1 MNKKAAAIVGGVLV
15 LGLGLFGFTK
25 LNSGSKDQE
34 PQKEQTEQAQ
44 EVEEKT
50 VKVTDS
56 NGETVELDK
65 NPKRVVVFDYGVAD
79 ILNNLGI
86 DAVVGL
92 PKDGK
97 MPEILSDY
105 QDNKYTN
112 VGSLK
117 ETNFEAV
124 ESLNPDLIIIGGRQA
139 EDIDSFKEIAPTV
152 NLAVDGQ
159 DYMNSF
165 KSVVTDLGKLF
176 DKEDEAKKAIDEI
189 EAKIE
194 KVNKT
199 VKEKGLT
206 ASVVMANEGNISVF
220 SAKSRYGL
228 IYNGLGFAEVDKNI
242 DDSTHGQQVSFEY
255 FLENKADYVFVVDRG
270 AITGKGDS
278 ASKLFDNEVMNKTE
292 VAKNGN
298 IVYLNSVIWY
308 TMTGGIESTNQ
319 MIDEI
324 ADAIK

>member
-1 MNKKAAAIVGGVLV
+1 MNKKAAAIVGGILV
-15 LGLGLFGFTK
+15 LGLGVFGFTK
-25 LNSGSKDQE
+25 LNSGSQNQQTQQE
-34 PQKEQTEQAQ
+34 QSAEQTTVQITDANG
-44 EVEEKT
+44 EKT
-50 VKVTDS
+50 EVK
-56 NGETVELDK
+56 K

-79 ILNNLGI
+79 ILKNLGV
-86 DAVVGL
+86 DAVVGI
-92 PKDGK
+92 PKNGK
-97 MPEILSDY
+97 MPEILSNYSD
-105 QDNKYTN
+105 DKYTN

-117 ETNFEAV
+117 ETDFEAV

-165 KSVVTDLGKLF
+165 KTVVTDLGNLF
-176 DKEDEAKKAIDEI
+176 DKQDEAKKAIDEI
-189 EAKIE
+189 EAKIA

-199 VKEKGLT
+199 VTEKGLT
-206 ASVVMANEGNISVF
+206 ASVVMANEGSISTF

-228 IYNGLGFAEVDKNI
+228 IYNGLGFTEADKNI

-255 FLENKADYVFVVDRG
+255 FLENKSDYVFVVDRG
-270 AITGKGDS
+270 AVTGKGEA

-324 ADAIK
+324 ADAVK

>member
-1 MNKKAAAIVGGVLV
+1 MNKKAAAIVGGILV
-15 LGLGLFGFTK
+15 LGLGVFGFTK
-25 LNSGSKDQE
+25 LNSGSQNQQTQQE
-34 PQKEQTEQAQ
+34 QSAEQT
-44 EVEEKT
+44 T
-50 VKVTDS
+50 VQITDA
-56 NGETVELDK
+56 NGEKAELKK

-79 ILNNLGI
+79 ILKNLGV

-92 PKDGK
+92 PKNGK
-97 MPEILSDY
+97 MPEILSNYSD
-105 QDNKYTN
+105 DKYTN

-117 ETNFEAV
+117 ETDFEAV

-165 KSVVTDLGKLF
+165 KTVVTDLGNLF
-176 DKEDEAKKAIDEI
+176 DKQDEAKKAIDEI
-189 EAKIE
+189 EAKIA

-199 VKEKGLT
+199 VAEKGLT
-206 ASVVMANEGNISVF
+206 ASVVMANEGNISTF

-228 IYNGLGFAEVDKNI
+228 IYNGLGFTEVDKNI

-255 FLENKADYVFVVDRG
+255 FLENKSDYVFVVDRG
-270 AITGKGDS
+270 AVTGKGEA

>member
-1 MNKKAAAIVGGVLV
+1 MNKKAAAIVGGILV
-15 LGLGLFGFTK
+15 LGLGVFGFTK
-25 LNSGSKDQE
+25 LNSGSQNQQTQQE
-34 PQKEQTEQAQ
+34 QSAEQT
-44 EVEEKT
+44 T
-50 VKVTDS
+50 VQITDA
-56 NGETVELDK
+56 NGEKAELKK

-79 ILNNLGI
+79 ILKNLGV

-92 PKDGK
+92 PKNGK
-97 MPEILSDY
+97 MPEILSNYSD
-105 QDNKYTN
+105 DKYTN

-117 ETNFEAV
+117 ETDFEAV

-165 KSVVTDLGKLF
+165 KTVVTDLGNLF
-176 DKEDEAKKAIDEI
+176 DKQNEAKKAIDEI
-189 EAKIE
+189 EAKIA

-199 VKEKGLT
+199 VTEKGLT
-206 ASVVMANEGNISVF
+206 ASVVMANEGSISTF

-228 IYNGLGFAEVDKNI
+228 IYNGLGFTEADKNI

-255 FLENKADYVFVVDRG
+255 FLENKSDYVFVVDRG
-270 AITGKGDS
+270 AVTGKGEA

-324 ADAIK
+324 ADDAVK

>member
-1 MNKKAAAIVGGVLV
+1 MNKKAAAIVGGILV
-15 LGLGLFGFTK
+15 LGLGVFGFTK
-25 LNSGSKDQE
+25 LNSGSQNQQTQQE
-34 PQKEQTEQAQ
+34 QSAEQT
-44 EVEEKT
+44 T
-50 VKVTDS
+50 VQITDA
-56 NGETVELDK
+56 NGEKSELKK

-79 ILNNLGI
+79 ILKNLGV

-92 PKDGK
+92 PKNGK
-97 MPEILSDY
+97 MPEILSNYSD
-105 QDNKYTN
+105 DKYTN

-117 ETNFEAV
+117 ETDFEAV

-165 KSVVTDLGKLF
+165 KTVVTDLGNLF
-176 DKEDEAKKAIDEI
+176 DKQDEAKKAIDEI
-189 EAKIE
+189 EAKIA

-199 VKEKGLT
+199 VTEKGLT
-206 ASVVMANEGNISVF
+206 ASVVMANEGSISVF

-228 IYNGLGFAEVDKNI
+228 IYNGLGFTEADKNI

-255 FLENKADYVFVVDRG
+255 FLENKSDYVFVVDRG
-270 AITGKGDS
+270 AVTGKGEA

-324 ADAIK
+324 ADAVK

>member
-1 MNKKAAAIVGGVLV
+1 MNKKAAAIVGGILV
-15 LGLGLFGFTK
+15 LGLGVFGFTK
-25 LNSGSKDQE
+25 LNSGSQNQQTQQE
-34 PQKEQTEQAQ
+34 QSAEQT
-44 EVEEKT
+44 T
-50 VKVTDS
+50 VQITDA
-56 NGETVELDK
+56 NGEKAELKK

-79 ILNNLGI
+79 ILKNLGV

-92 PKDGK
+92 PKNGK
-97 MPEILSDY
+97 MPEILSNYSD
-105 QDNKYTN
+105 DKYTN

-117 ETNFEAV
+117 ETDFEAV

-165 KSVVTDLGKLF
+165 KTVVTDLGNLF
-176 DKEDEAKKAIDEI
+176 DKQDEAKKAIDEI
-189 EAKIE
+189 EAKIA

-199 VKEKGLT
+199 VTEKGLT
-206 ASVVMANEGNISVF
+206 ASVVMANEGSISVF
-220 SAKSRYGL
+220 SAKSSYGL
-228 IYNGLGFAEVDKNI
+228 IYNGLGFTEADKNI

-255 FLENKADYVFVVDRG
+255 FLENKSDYVFVVDRG
-270 AITGKGDS
+270 AVTGKGEA

-292 VAKNGN
+292 VSKNGN

-324 ADAIK
+324 ADAVK

>member
-1 MNKKAAAIVGGVLV
+1 MNKKAAAIVGGILV
-15 LGLGLFGFTK
+15 LGLGVFGFTK
-25 LNSGSKDQE
+25 LNSGSQIQQTQQE
-34 PQKEQTEQAQ
+34 QSAEQT
-44 EVEEKT
+44 T
-50 VKVTDS
+50 VQITDA
-56 NGETVELDK
+56 NGEKAELKK

-79 ILNNLGI
+79 ILKNLGV

-92 PKDGK
+92 PKNGK
-97 MPEILSDY
+97 MPEILSNYSD
-105 QDNKYTN
+105 DKYTN

-117 ETNFEAV
+117 ETDFEAV

-165 KSVVTDLGKLF
+165 KTVVTDLGNLF
-176 DKEDEAKKAIDEI
+176 DKQDEAKKAIDEI
-189 EAKIE
+189 EAKIA

-199 VKEKGLT
+199 VTEKGLT
-206 ASVVMANEGNISVF
+206 ASVVMANEGNISAF
-220 SAKSRYGL
+220 SAKSRHGL

-255 FLENKADYVFVVDRG
+255 FLENKSDYVFVVDRG
-270 AITGKGDS
+270 AVTGKGEA

>member
-1 MNKKAAAIVGGVLV
+1 MNKKAAAIVGGILV
-15 LGLGLFGFTK
+15 LGLGVFGFTK
-25 LNSGSKDQE
+25 LNSGSQNQQTQQE
-34 PQKEQTEQAQ
+34 QSAEQT
-44 EVEEKT
+44 T
-50 VKVTDS
+50 VQITDA
-56 NGETVELDK
+56 NGEKAELKK

-79 ILNNLGI
+79 ILKNLGV

-92 PKDGK
+92 PKNGK
-97 MPEILSDY
+97 MPEILSNYSD
-105 QDNKYTN
+105 DKYTN

-117 ETNFEAV
+117 ETDFEAV

-165 KSVVTDLGKLF
+165 KTVVTDLGNLF
-176 DKEDEAKKAIDEI
+176 DKQDEAKKAIDEI
-189 EAKIE
+189 EAKIA

-199 VKEKGLT
+199 VTEKGLT
-206 ASVVMANEGNISVF
+206 ASVVMANEGSISTF

-255 FLENKADYVFVVDRG
+255 FLENKSDYVFVVDRG
-270 AITGKGDS
+270 AVTGKGEA

-292 VAKNGN
+292 VSKNGN

-324 ADAIK
+324 ADAVK

>member
-1 MNKKAAAIVGGVLV
+1 MNKKAAAIVGGILV
-15 LGLGLFGFTK
+15 LGLGVFGFTK
-25 LNSGSKDQE
+25 LNSGSQNQQTQQE
-34 PQKEQTEQAQ
+34 QSAEQT
-44 EVEEKT
+44 T
-50 VKVTDS
+50 VQVTDA
-56 NGETVELDK
+56 NGEKAELKK

-79 ILNNLGI
+79 ILKNLGV

-92 PKDGK
+92 PKNGK
-97 MPEILSDY
+97 MPEILSNYSD
-105 QDNKYTN
+105 DKYTN

-117 ETNFEAV
+117 ETDFEAV

-165 KSVVTDLGKLF
+165 KTVVTDLGNLF
-176 DKEDEAKKAIDEI
+176 DKQDEAKKAIDEI
-189 EAKIE
+189 EAKIA

-199 VKEKGLT
+199 VTEKGLT
-206 ASVVMANEGNISVF
+206 ASVVMANEGSISVF

-228 IYNGLGFAEVDKNI
+228 IYNGLGFTEVDKNI

-255 FLENKADYVFVVDRG
+255 FLENKSDYVFVVDRG
-270 AITGKGDS
+270 AVTGKGEA

>member
-1 MNKKAAAIVGGVLV
+1 MNKKAAAIVGGILV
-15 LGLGLFGFTK
+15 LGLGVFGFTK
-25 LNSGSKDQE
+25 LNSGSQNQQTQQE
-34 PQKEQTEQAQ
+34 QSAEQT
-44 EVEEKT
+44 T
-50 VKVTDS
+50 VQITDA
-56 NGETVELDK
+56 NGEKAELKK

-79 ILNNLGI
+79 ILKNLGV

-92 PKDGK
+92 PKNGK
-97 MPEILSDY
+97 MPEILSNYSD
-105 QDNKYTN
+105 DKYTN

-117 ETNFEAV
+117 ETDFEAV

-165 KSVVTDLGKLF
+165 KSVVTDLGNLF
-176 DKEDEAKKAIDEI
+176 DKQDEAKKAIDEI

-206 ASVVMANEGNISVF
+206 ASVVMANEGNISAF

-270 AITGKGDS
+270 SITGKGDS

>member
-1 MNKKAAAIVGGVLV
+1 MNKKAAAIVGGILV
-15 LGLGLFGFTK
+15 LGLGVFGFTK
-25 LNSGSKDQE
+25 LNSGSQNQQTQQE
-34 PQKEQTEQAQ
+34 QSAEQT
-44 EVEEKT
+44 T
-50 VKVTDS
+50 VQITDA
-56 NGETVELDK
+56 NGEKAELKK

-79 ILNNLGI
+79 ILKNLGV

-92 PKDGK
+92 PKNEK
-97 MPEILSDY
+97 MPEILSNYSD
-105 QDNKYTN
+105 DKYTN

-117 ETNFEAV
+117 ETDFEAV

-165 KSVVTDLGKLF
+165 KTVVTDLGNLF
-176 DKEDEAKKAIDEI
+176 DKQDEAKKAIDEI
-189 EAKIE
+189 EAKIA

-199 VKEKGLT
+199 VTEKGLT
-206 ASVVMANEGNISVF
+206 ASVVMANEGSISTF

-255 FLENKADYVFVVDRG
+255 FLENKSDYVFVVDRG
-270 AITGKGDS
+270 AVTGKGEA

-324 ADAIK
+324 ADAVK

>member
-1 MNKKAAAIVGGVLV
+1 MNKKAAAIVGGILV
-15 LGLGLFGFTK
+15 LGLGVFGFTK
-25 LNSGSKDQE
+25 LNSGSQNQQTQQE
-34 PQKEQTEQAQ
+34 QSAEQT
-44 EVEEKT
+44 T
-50 VKVTDS
+50 VQITDA
-56 NGETVELDK
+56 NGEKAELKK

-79 ILNNLGI
+79 ILKNLGV

-92 PKDGK
+92 PKNGK
-97 MPEILSDY
+97 MPEILSNYSD
-105 QDNKYTN
+105 DKYTN

-117 ETNFEAV
+117 ETDFEAV

-165 KSVVTDLGKLF
+165 KTVVTDLGKLF

-206 ASVVMANEGNISVF
+206 ASVVMANEGNISAF

-292 VAKNGN
+292 VSKNGN

>member
-1 MNKKAAAIVGGVLV
+1 MNKKAAAIVGGILV
-15 LGLGLFGFTK
+15 LGLGVFGFTK
-25 LNSGSKDQE
+25 LNSGSQNQQTQQE
-34 PQKEQTEQAQ
+34 QSAEQT
-44 EVEEKT
+44 T
-50 VKVTDS
+50 VQVTDA
-56 NGETVELDK
+56 NGEKAELKK

-79 ILNNLGI
+79 ILKNLGV

-92 PKDGK
+92 PKNGK
-97 MPEILSDY
+97 MPEILSNYSD
-105 QDNKYTN
+105 DKYTN

-117 ETNFEAV
+117 ETDFEAV

-165 KSVVTDLGKLF
+165 KTVVTDLGNLF
-176 DKEDEAKKAIDEI
+176 DKQDEAKKAIDEI
-189 EAKIE
+189 EAKIA

-199 VKEKGLT
+199 VTEKGLT
-206 ASVVMANEGNISVF
+206 TSVVMANEGSISAF

-255 FLENKADYVFVVDRG
+255 FLENKSDYVFVVDRG
-270 AITGKGDS
+270 AVTGKGEA

-324 ADAIK
+324 ADAVK

>member
-1 MNKKAAAIVGGVLV
+1 MDHIAQVKRNQLGKAH
-15 LGLGLFGFTK
+15 
-25 LNSGSKDQE
+25 DQQTQQE
-34 PQKEQTEQAQ
+34 QSAEQT
-44 EVEEKT
+44 T
-50 VKVTDS
+50 VQITDA
-56 NGETVELDK
+56 NGEKAELKK

-79 ILNNLGI
+79 ILKNLGV

-92 PKDGK
+92 PKNGK
-97 MPEILSDY
+97 MPEILSNYSD
-105 QDNKYTN
+105 DKYTN

-117 ETNFEAV
+117 ETDFEAV

-165 KSVVTDLGKLF
+165 KTVVTDLGNLF
-176 DKEDEAKKAIDEI
+176 DKQDEAKKAIDEI
-189 EAKIE
+189 EAKIA

-199 VKEKGLT
+199 VTEKGLT
-206 ASVVMANEGNISVF
+206 ASVVMANEGSISTF

-255 FLENKADYVFVVDRG
+255 FLENKSDYVFVVDRG
-270 AITGKGDS
+270 AVTGKGEA

-324 ADAIK
+324 ADAVK

>member
-1 MNKKAAAIVGGVLV
+1 MNKKAAAIVGGILV
-15 LGLGLFGFTK
+15 LGLGVFGFTK
-25 LNSGSKDQE
+25 LNSGSQNQQTQQE
-34 PQKEQTEQAQ
+34 QSAEQT
-44 EVEEKT
+44 T
-50 VKVTDS
+50 VQITDA
-56 NGETVELDK
+56 NGEKAELKK

-79 ILNNLGI
+79 ILKNLGV

-92 PKDGK
+92 PKNGK
-97 MPEILSDY
+97 MPEILSNYSD
-105 QDNKYTN
+105 DKYTN

-117 ETNFEAV
+117 ETDFEAV

-165 KSVVTDLGKLF
+165 KTVVTDLGNLF
-176 DKEDEAKKAIDEI
+176 DKQDEAKKAIDEI
-189 EAKIE
+189 EAKIA

-199 VKEKGLT
+199 VTEKGLT
-206 ASVVMANEGNISVF
+206 ASVVMANEGSISTF

-242 DDSTHGQQVSFEY
+242 DDSTNGQQVSFEY
-255 FLENKADYVFVVDRG
+255 FLENKSDYLFVVDRG
-270 AITGKGDS
+270 AVTGKGEA

-324 ADAIK
+324 ADAVK

>member
-1 MNKKAAAIVGGVLV
+1 MNKKAAAIVGGILV
-15 LGLGLFGFTK
+15 LGLGVFGFTK
-25 LNSGSKDQE
+25 LNSGSQNQQTQQE
-34 PQKEQTEQAQ
+34 QSAEQT
-44 EVEEKT
+44 T
-50 VKVTDS
+50 VQVTDA
-56 NGETVELDK
+56 NGEKAELKK

-79 ILNNLGI
+79 ILKNLGV

-92 PKDGK
+92 PKNGK
-97 MPEILSDY
+97 MPEILSNYSD
-105 QDNKYTN
+105 DKYTN

-117 ETNFEAV
+117 ETDFEAV

-165 KSVVTDLGKLF
+165 KTVVTDLGNLF
-176 DKEDEAKKAIDEI
+176 DKQDEAKKAIDEI
-189 EAKIE
+189 EAKIA

-199 VKEKGLT
+199 VTEKGLT
-206 ASVVMANEGNISVF
+206 ASVVMANEGSISVF

-228 IYNGLGFAEVDKNI
+228 IYNGLGFTEVDKNI

-255 FLENKADYVFVVDRG
+255 FLENKSDYVFVVDRG
-270 AITGKGDS
+270 AVTGKGEA

-324 ADAIK
+324 ADAVK

>member
-1 MNKKAAAIVGGVLV
+1 MNKKAAAIVGGILV
-15 LGLGLFGFTK
+15 LGLGVFGFTK
-25 LNSGSKDQE
+25 LNSGSQNQQTQQE
-34 PQKEQTEQAQ
+34 QSAEQT
-44 EVEEKT
+44 T
-50 VKVTDS
+50 VQITDA
-56 NGETVELDK
+56 NGEKAELKK

-79 ILNNLGI
+79 ILKNLGV

-92 PKDGK
+92 PKNGK
-97 MPEILSDY
+97 MPEILSNYSD
-105 QDNKYTN
+105 DKYTN

-117 ETNFEAV
+117 ETDFEAV

-165 KSVVTDLGKLF
+165 KTVVTDLGNLF
-176 DKEDEAKKAIDEI
+176 DKQDEAKKAIDEI
-189 EAKIE
+189 EAKIS

-199 VKEKGLT
+199 VTEKGLT
-206 ASVVMANEGNISVF
+206 ASVVMANEGSISAF

-228 IYNGLGFAEVDKNI
+228 IYNGLGFTEADKNI

-255 FLENKADYVFVVDRG
+255 FLENKSDYVFVVDRG
-270 AITGKGDS
+270 AVTGKGEA

-324 ADAIK
+324 ADAVK

>member
-1 MNKKAAAIVGGVLV
+1 MNKKAAAIVGGILV
-15 LGLGLFGFTK
+15 LGLGVFGFTK
-25 LNSGSKDQE
+25 LNSGSQNQQTQQE
-34 PQKEQTEQAQ
+34 QSAEQTTVQITDANG
-44 EVEEKT
+44 EKT
-50 VKVTDS
+50 EVK
-56 NGETVELDK
+56 K

-79 ILNNLGI
+79 ILKNLGV

-92 PKDGK
+92 PKNGK
-97 MPEILSDY
+97 MPEILSNYSD
-105 QDNKYTN
+105 DKYTN

-117 ETNFEAV
+117 ETDFEAV

-165 KSVVTDLGKLF
+165 KTVVTDLGNLF
-176 DKEDEAKKAIDEI
+176 DKQDEAKKAIDEI
-189 EAKIE
+189 EAKIA

-199 VKEKGLT
+199 VTEKGLT
-206 ASVVMANEGNISVF
+206 ASVVMANEGSISVF

-228 IYNGLGFAEVDKNI
+228 IYNGLGFTEADKNI

-255 FLENKADYVFVVDRG
+255 FLENKSDYVFVVDRG
-270 AITGKGDS
+270 AVTGKGEA

-324 ADAIK
+324 ADAVK

>member
-1 MNKKAAAIVGGVLV
+1 MNKKAAAIVGGILV
-15 LGLGLFGFTK
+15 LGLGVFGFTK
-25 LNSGSKDQE
+25 LNSGSQNQQTQQE
-34 PQKEQTEQAQ
+34 QSAEQT
-44 EVEEKT
+44 T
-50 VKVTDS
+50 VQITDA
-56 NGETVELDK
+56 NGEKAELKK

-79 ILNNLGI
+79 ILKNLGV

-92 PKDGK
+92 PKNGK
-97 MPEILSDY
+97 MPEILSNYSD
-105 QDNKYTN
+105 DKYTN

-117 ETNFEAV
+117 ETDFEAV

-189 EAKIE
+189 EAKIA

-199 VKEKGLT
+199 VTEKGLT
-206 ASVVMANEGNISVF
+206 ASVVMANEGNISAF

-228 IYNGLGFAEVDKNI
+228 IYNGLGFTEADKNI

-255 FLENKADYVFVVDRG
+255 FLENKSDYVFVVDRG
-270 AITGKGDS
+270 AVTGKGEA

-324 ADAIK
+324 ADAVK

>member
-1 MNKKAAAIVGGVLV
+1 MNKKAAAIVGGILV
-15 LGLGLFGFTK
+15 LGLGVFGFTK
-25 LNSGSKDQE
+25 LNSGSQNQQTQQE
-34 PQKEQTEQAQ
+34 QSAEQT
-44 EVEEKT
+44 T
-50 VKVTDS
+50 VPITDA
-56 NGETVELDK
+56 NGEKAELKK

-79 ILNNLGI
+79 ILKNLGV

-92 PKDGK
+92 PKNGK
-97 MPEILSDY
+97 MPEILSNYSD
-105 QDNKYTN
+105 DKYTN

-117 ETNFEAV
+117 ETDFEAV

-165 KSVVTDLGKLF
+165 KTVVTDLGKLF
-176 DKEDEAKKAIDEI
+176 DKEDEAKKAIDAI

-206 ASVVMANEGNISVF
+206 ASVVMANEGNISAF

-255 FLENKADYVFVVDRG
+255 FLENKSDYVFVVDRG
-270 AITGKGDS
+270 AVTGKGEA

-324 ADAIK
+324 ADAVK

>member
-1 MNKKAAAIVGGVLV
+1 MNKKAAAIVGGILV
-15 LGLGLFGFTK
+15 LGLGVFGFTK
-25 LNSGSKDQE
+25 LNSGSQNQQTQQE
-34 PQKEQTEQAQ
+34 QSAEQT
-44 EVEEKT
+44 T
-50 VKVTDS
+50 VQITDA
-56 NGETVELDK
+56 NGEKSELKK

-79 ILNNLGI
+79 ILKNLGV

-92 PKDGK
+92 PKNGK
-97 MPEILSDY
+97 MPEILSNYSD
-105 QDNKYTN
+105 DKYTN

-117 ETNFEAV
+117 ETDFEAV

-165 KSVVTDLGKLF
+165 KTVVTDLGNLF
-176 DKEDEAKKAIDEI
+176 DKQDEAKKAIDEI
-189 EAKIE
+189 EAKIA

-199 VKEKGLT
+199 VAEKGLT
-206 ASVVMANEGNISVF
+206 ASVVMANEGSISVF

-228 IYNGLGFAEVDKNI
+228 IYNGLGFTEVDKNI

-255 FLENKADYVFVVDRG
+255 LLENKSDYVFVVDRG
-270 AITGKGDS
+270 AVTGKGEA

>member
-1 MNKKAAAIVGGVLV
+1 MNKKAAAIVGGILV
-15 LGLGLFGFTK
+15 LGLGVFGFTK
-25 LNSGSKDQE
+25 LNSGSQNQQTQQE
-34 PQKEQTEQAQ
+34 QSAEQT
-44 EVEEKT
+44 T
-50 VKVTDS
+50 VQVTDA
-56 NGETVELDK
+56 NGEKAELKK

-79 ILNNLGI
+79 ILKNLGV

-92 PKDGK
+92 PKNGK
-97 MPEILSDY
+97 MPEILSNYSD
-105 QDNKYTN
+105 DKYTN

-117 ETNFEAV
+117 ETDFEAV

-165 KSVVTDLGKLF
+165 KTVVTDLGNLF
-176 DKEDEAKKAIDEI
+176 DKQDEAKKAIDEI
-189 EAKIE
+189 EAKIA

-199 VKEKGLT
+199 VTEKGLT
-206 ASVVMANEGNISVF
+206 ASVVMANEGSISTF

-228 IYNGLGFAEVDKNI
+228 IYNGLGFTEVDKNI

-255 FLENKADYVFVVDRG
+255 FLENKSDYVFVVDRG
-270 AITGKGDS
+270 AVTGKGEA

>member
-1 MNKKAAAIVGGVLV
+1 MNKKAAAIVGGILV
-15 LGLGLFGFTK
+15 LGLGVFGFTK
-25 LNSGSKDQE
+25 LNSGSQNQQTQQE
-34 PQKEQTEQAQ
+34 QSAEQT
-44 EVEEKT
+44 T
-50 VKVTDS
+50 VQITDA
-56 NGETVELDK
+56 NGEKAELKK

-79 ILNNLGI
+79 ILKNLGV

-92 PKDGK
+92 PKNGK
-97 MPEILSDY
+97 MPEILSNYSD
-105 QDNKYTN
+105 DKYTN

-117 ETNFEAV
+117 ETDFEAV

-165 KSVVTDLGKLF
+165 KTVVTDLGNLF
-176 DKEDEAKKAIDEI
+176 DKQDEAKKAIDEI
-189 EAKIE
+189 EAKIA

-199 VKEKGLT
+199 VTEKGLT
-206 ASVVMANEGNISVF
+206 ASVVMANEGSISTF

-255 FLENKADYVFVVDRG
+255 FLKNKSDYVFVVDRG
-270 AITGKGDS
+270 AVTGKGEA

-324 ADAIK
+324 ADAVK

>member
-1 MNKKAAAIVGGVLV
+1 MNKKAAAIVGGILV
-15 LGLGLFGFTK
+15 LGLGVFGFTK
-25 LNSGSKDQE
+25 LNSGSQNQQTQQE
-34 PQKEQTEQAQ
+34 QSAEQT
-44 EVEEKT
+44 T
-50 VKVTDS
+50 VQITDA
-56 NGETVELDK
+56 NGEKAELKK

-79 ILNNLGI
+79 ILKNLGV

-92 PKDGK
+92 PKNGK
-97 MPEILSDY
+97 MPEILSNYSD
-105 QDNKYTN
+105 DKYTN

-117 ETNFEAV
+117 ETDFEAV

-165 KSVVTDLGKLF
+165 KTVVTDLGNLF
-176 DKEDEAKKAIDEI
+176 DKQDEAKKAIDEI
-189 EAKIE
+189 EAKIA

-199 VKEKGLT
+199 VTEKGLT
-206 ASVVMANEGNISVF
+206 ASVVMANEGNISAF

-324 ADAIK
+324 ADAVK

>member
-1 MNKKAAAIVGGVLV
+1 MNKKAAAIVGGILV
-15 LGLGLFGFTK
+15 LGLGVFGFTK
-25 LNSGSKDQE
+25 LNSGSQNQQTQQE
-34 PQKEQTEQAQ
+34 QSAEQT
-44 EVEEKT
+44 T
-50 VKVTDS
+50 VQITDA
-56 NGETVELDK
+56 NGEKAELKK

-79 ILNNLGI
+79 ILKNLGV

-92 PKDGK
+92 PKNGK
-97 MPEILSDY
+97 MPEILSNYSD
-105 QDNKYTN
+105 DKYTN

-117 ETNFEAV
+117 ETDFEAV

-165 KSVVTDLGKLF
+165 KTVVTDLGNLF
-176 DKEDEAKKAIDEI
+176 DKQDEAKKAIDEI

-206 ASVVMANEGNISVF
+206 ASVVMANEGNISAF

-255 FLENKADYVFVVDRG
+255 FLENKSDYVFVVDRG
-270 AITGKGDS
+270 AVTGNGEA

>member
-1 MNKKAAAIVGGVLV
+1 MNKKAAAIVGGILV
-15 LGLGLFGFTK
+15 LGLGVFGFTK
-25 LNSGSKDQE
+25 LNSGSQNQQTQQE
-34 PQKEQTEQAQ
+34 QSAEQT
-44 EVEEKT
+44 T
-50 VKVTDS
+50 VQITDA
-56 NGETVELDK
+56 NGEKAELKK

-79 ILNNLGI
+79 ILKNLGV

-92 PKDGK
+92 PKNGK
-97 MPEILSDY
+97 MPEILSNYSD
-105 QDNKYTN
+105 DKYTN

-117 ETNFEAV
+117 ETDFEAV

-165 KSVVTDLGKLF
+165 KTVVTDLGNLF
-176 DKEDEAKKAIDEI
+176 DKQDEAKKAIDEI
-189 EAKIE
+189 EAKIA
-194 KVNKT
+194 KINKT
-199 VKEKGLT
+199 VTEKGLT
-206 ASVVMANEGNISVF
+206 ASVVMANEGSISAF

-228 IYNGLGFAEVDKNI
+228 IYNGLGFTEADKNI

-255 FLENKADYVFVVDRG
+255 FLENKSDYVFVVDRG
-270 AITGKGDS
+270 AVTGKGEA

-324 ADAIK
+324 ADAVK

>member
-1 MNKKAAAIVGGVLV
+1 MNKKAAAIGGILV
-15 LGLGLFGFTK
+15 LGLGVFGFTK
-25 LNSGSKDQE
+25 LNSGSQNQQTQQE
-34 PQKEQTEQAQ
+34 QSAEQT
-44 EVEEKT
+44 T
-50 VKVTDS
+50 VQITDA
-56 NGETVELDK
+56 NGEKAELKK

-79 ILNNLGI
+79 ILKNLGV

-92 PKDGK
+92 PKNGK
-97 MPEILSDY
+97 MPEILSNYSD
-105 QDNKYTN
+105 DKYTN

-117 ETNFEAV
+117 ETDFEAV

-165 KSVVTDLGKLF
+165 KTVVTDLGNLF
-176 DKEDEAKKAIDEI
+176 DKQDEAKKAIDEI
-189 EAKIE
+189 EAKIA

-199 VKEKGLT
+199 VAEKGLT
-206 ASVVMANEGNISVF
+206 ASVVMANEGSISVF

-228 IYNGLGFAEVDKNI
+228 IYNGLGFTEVDKNI

-255 FLENKADYVFVVDRG
+255 FLENKSDYVFVVDRG
-270 AITGKGDS
+270 AVTGKGEA

>member
-1 MNKKAAAIVGGVLV
+1 MNKKAAAIVGGILV
-15 LGLGLFGFTK
+15 LGLGVFGFTK
-25 LNSGSKDQE
+25 LNSGSQNQQTQQE
-34 PQKEQTEQAQ
+34 QSAEQT
-44 EVEEKT
+44 T
-50 VKVTDS
+50 VQITDA
-56 NGETVELDK
+56 NGEKAELKK

-79 ILNNLGI
+79 ILKNLGV

-92 PKDGK
+92 PKNGK
-97 MPEILSDY
+97 MPEILSNYSD
-105 QDNKYTN
+105 DKYTN

-117 ETNFEAV
+117 ETDFEAV

-139 EDIDSFKEIAPTV
+139 EDINSFKEIAPTV

-165 KSVVTDLGKLF
+165 KTVVTDLGNLF
-176 DKEDEAKKAIDEI
+176 DKQDEAKKAIDEI
-189 EAKIE
+189 EAKIA

-199 VKEKGLT
+199 VTEKGLT
-206 ASVVMANEGNISVF
+206 ASVVMANEGSISVF

-228 IYNGLGFAEVDKNI
+228 IYNGLGFTEADKNI

-255 FLENKADYVFVVDRG
+255 FLENKSDYVFVVDRG
-270 AITGKGDS
+270 AVTGKGEA

-292 VAKNGN
+292 VSKNGN

-324 ADAIK
+324 ADAVK

>member
-1 MNKKAAAIVGGVLV
+1 MNKKAAAIVGGILV
-15 LGLGLFGFTK
+15 LGLGVFGFTK
-25 LNSGSKDQE
+25 LNSGSQNQQTQQE
-34 PQKEQTEQAQ
+34 QSAEQT
-44 EVEEKT
+44 T
-50 VKVTDS
+50 VQITDA
-56 NGETVELDK
+56 NGEKAELKK

-79 ILNNLGI
+79 ILKNLGV

-92 PKDGK
+92 PKNGK
-97 MPEILSDY
+97 MPEILSNYSD
-105 QDNKYTN
+105 DKYTN

-117 ETNFEAV
+117 ETDFEAV

-165 KSVVTDLGKLF
+165 KTVVTDLGNLF
-176 DKEDEAKKAIDEI
+176 DKQDEAKKAIDEI
-189 EAKIE
+189 EAKIA

-199 VKEKGLT
+199 VTEKGLT
-206 ASVVMANEGNISVF
+206 ASVVMANEGSISTF

-228 IYNGLGFAEVDKNI
+228 IYNGLGFTEADKNI

-255 FLENKADYVFVVDRG
+255 FLENKSDYVFVVDRG
-270 AITGKGDS
+270 AVTGKGEA
-278 ASKLFDNEVMNKTE
+278 ASKLFDNEIMNKTE

-324 ADAIK
+324 ADAVK

>member
-1 MNKKAAAIVGGVLV
+1 MNKKAAAIVGGILV
-15 LGLGLFGFTK
+15 LGLGVFGFTK
-25 LNSGSKDQE
+25 LNSGSQNQQTQQE
-34 PQKEQTEQAQ
+34 QSAEQT
-44 EVEEKT
+44 T
-50 VKVTDS
+50 VQITDA
-56 NGETVELDK
+56 NGEKAELKK

-79 ILNNLGI
+79 ILKNLGV

-92 PKDGK
+92 PKNGK
-97 MPEILSDY
+97 MPEILSNYSD
-105 QDNKYTN
+105 DKYTN

-117 ETNFEAV
+117 ETDFEAV

-165 KSVVTDLGKLF
+165 KTVVTDLGNLF
-176 DKEDEAKKAIDEI
+176 DKQNEAKKAIDEI
-189 EAKIE
+189 EAKIA

-199 VKEKGLT
+199 VTEKGLT
-206 ASVVMANEGNISVF
+206 ASVVMANEGSISTF

-255 FLENKADYVFVVDRG
+255 FLENKSDYVFVVDRG
-270 AITGKGDS
+270 AVTGKGEA

-324 ADAIK
+324 ADAVK

>member
-1 MNKKAAAIVGGVLV
+1 MNKKAAAIVGGILV
-15 LGLGLFGFTK
+15 LGLGVFGFTK
-25 LNSGSKDQE
+25 LNSGSQNQQTQQE
-34 PQKEQTEQAQ
+34 QSAEQT
-44 EVEEKT
+44 T
-50 VKVTDS
+50 VQITDA
-56 NGETVELDK
+56 NGEKAELKK

-79 ILNNLGI
+79 ILKNLGV

-92 PKDGK
+92 PKNGK
-97 MPEILSDY
+97 MPEILSNYSD
-105 QDNKYTN
+105 DKYTN

-117 ETNFEAV
+117 ETDFEAV

-165 KSVVTDLGKLF
+165 KTVVTDLGNLF
-176 DKEDEAKKAIDEI
+176 DKQDEAKKAIDEI

-206 ASVVMANEGNISVF
+206 ASVVMANEGNISAF

-270 AITGKGDS
+270 SITGKGDS
-278 ASKLFDNEVMNKTE
+278 AS
-292 VAKNGN
+292 
-298 IVYLNSVIWY
+298 
-308 TMTGGIESTNQ
+308 
-319 MIDEI
+319 
-324 ADAIK
+324 